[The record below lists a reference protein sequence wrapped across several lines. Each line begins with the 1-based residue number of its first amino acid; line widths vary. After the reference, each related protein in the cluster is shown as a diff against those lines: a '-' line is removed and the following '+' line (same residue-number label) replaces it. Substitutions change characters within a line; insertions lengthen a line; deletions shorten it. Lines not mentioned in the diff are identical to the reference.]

1 MSKQET
7 QKDQFEK
14 ELTILNEYNWCRKH
28 GFGHY
33 GAIHDI
39 ATSDRPFP
47 LDMTE
52 NEIDKFVLKTVYH
65 IDIERCRKDRN
76 YFKECLKKNASR

>member
-1 MSKQET
+1 MSKQQT

-14 ELTILNEYNWCRKH
+14 ELTILNEYKWCRKH

-39 ATSDRPFP
+39 ATSDRPVP

-52 NEIDKFVLKTVYH
+52 
-65 IDIERCRKDRN
+65 
-76 YFKECLKKNASR
+76 